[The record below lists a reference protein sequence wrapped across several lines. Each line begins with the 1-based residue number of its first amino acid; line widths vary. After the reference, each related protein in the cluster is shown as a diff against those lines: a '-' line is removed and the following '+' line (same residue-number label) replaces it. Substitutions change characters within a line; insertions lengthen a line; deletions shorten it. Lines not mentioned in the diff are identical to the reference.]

1 MTKMADFTMEELMLF
16 VIGVLGALGGFM
28 VILQKS
34 KCESICWGCCKRDV
48 RAVIEEE
55 KLQLGKTPTPRKP
68 YLVKE
73 QKELNLDF
81 KEPEPEPKKP

>member
-1 MTKMADFTMEELMLF
+1 MSDFTMEELMLF

-28 VILQKS
+28 VVLQKS

-55 KLQLGKTPTPRKP
+55 KLQMTGHTGTTPRKP
-68 YLVKE
+68 MLIKE
-73 QKELNLDF
+73 GKTLDLKEPEA
-81 KEPEPEPKKP
+81 EPEPEK

>member
-55 KLQLGKTPTPRKP
+55 KLQLGKIPTPRNPPKIT
-68 YLVKE
+68 KKDE
-73 QKELNLDF
+73 ELPTL
-81 KEPEPEPKKP
+81 EPEVEK